1 MWVKTHYSR
10 TGEVVVAVCDEKLVG
25 TRLKLSSEV
34 SVEVAESFYKG
45 VLVFEEELQD
55 YIKHGTIINL
65 LGEKAVEAALRKG
78 YAKKESVVYVDNVP
92 HLQLFL

>member
-1 MWVKTHYSR
+1 M
-10 TGEVVVAVCDEKLVG
+10 AVCDEKLVG

-45 VLVFEEELQD
+45 VLVFEEEVQD
-55 YIKHGTIINL
+55 YIKLGTIINL